1 MRGRY
6 SFSFIVYEP
15 QPNMTATKTK
25 IPSFESASPAGTN
38 PSRKPGSGCE
48 PITLSTAIAR
58 GTGVS
63 RASGAASM
71 LMMKMAAMWSRYGR
85 TSRATLRYSP
95 RSV

>member
-1 MRGRY
+1 MKIR
-6 SFSFIVYEP
+6 
-15 QPNMTATKTK
+15 
-25 IPSFESASPAGTN
+25 IPSFESVSAEGTK
-38 PSRKPGSGCE
+38 PSRKPGSGSE

-85 TSRATLRYSP
+85 TSRISLRYSA